1 MAMMAMCMFT
11 ACGGDDKDEDLPE
24 NDYKEREDED
34 DDDTID
40 DDKISEE
47 IYRTQLDED
56 PVELSDDLN
65 LEDEEGDEN
74 Y

>member
-1 MAMMAMCMFT
+1 MLLC
-11 ACGGDDKDEDLPE
+11 E
-24 NDYKEREDED
+24 NNFNDQDEDED
-34 DDDTID
+34 AMD
-40 DDKISEE
+40 DDKINEE

-65 LEDEEGDEN
+65 LEDDEGDEN